1 MIVTTTITKGAGSV
15 SGSGTFDE
23 NDSITLT
30 ATPVD
35 SNTFKAFVIGAET
48 FSQNPYTFTAGLAD
62 VSVDVEFY
70 TTIEDYLLGSVPFSV
85 ASSALNNI
93 RVTRGIA
100 YGADVATLSTKT
112 IQLAVADV
120 LMWGATSYTSWS
132 GQKDSDGGWSHTEGS
147 FTLSA
152 DDKASMRSRAMQIY
166 KLYGDAASS
175 PSLRV
180 EPIFGEPYYVR

>member
-166 KLYGDAASS
+166 KLYGDSASS